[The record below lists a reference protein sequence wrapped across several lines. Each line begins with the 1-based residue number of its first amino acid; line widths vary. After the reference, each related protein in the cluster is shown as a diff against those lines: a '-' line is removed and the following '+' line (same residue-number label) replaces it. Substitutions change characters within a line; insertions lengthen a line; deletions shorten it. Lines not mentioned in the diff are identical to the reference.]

1 MLSILQEELK
11 TAMKAGDKPKM
22 TGLRNIIGKLK
33 VRQIDKG
40 EPLTKQESLKII
52 QSVAKQLKESIKQF
66 QKGDQDYL
74 VQTET
79 FELSILEQFL
89 PQQISVDKIR
99 PLVKETIQSTKAEN
113 IPVLDQVMGIIMKDL
128 AGSADG
134 KLVRQIVRKELS

>member
-66 QKGDQDYL
+66 QKGGRDDL

-99 PLVKETIQSTKAEN
+99 LLVKETLQSTKAEN
-113 IPVLDQVMGIIMKDL
+113 IPNLGQVMGIIMKDL

-134 KLVRQIVRKELS
+134 KLVRQIVREELS